1 MKEISFFRNLDN
13 RKKIRRKILD
23 GFNFKKITSKEMN
36 DYINFGKTYYDNSKI
51 GIGYGKYQYDGRFEK
66 NVKKIIN
73 FFKLKKKSK
82 ILEIGCAKGFLLVEF
97 YKQGMDV
104 IGLEKSPYAIKNSHK
119 LIKKNIK
126 NFDIE
131 KKLNYQDQT
140 FDFIICKEV
149 FPHINPKKVNQVLK
163 DINRIVKNKKNI
175 YIFIQT
181 FKSDNQIKLFKK
193 WDVTHKSNYS
203 KKKWKE
209 IMRKNKFKGYVGFKT
224 LF

>member
-1 MKEISFFRNLDN
+1 
-13 RKKIRRKILD
+13 
-23 GFNFKKITSKEMN
+23 MN
-36 DYINFGKTYYDNSKI
+36 DYLNFGKTYFDNSKL

-66 NVKKIIN
+66 NVKKIIS

-104 IGLEKSPYAIKNSHK
+104 IGLEKSSYAIKNSHK
-119 LIKKNIK
+119 LIKNNIK

-181 FKSDNQIKLFKK
+181 FKSDDQIKLFKK

-224 LF
+224 LFE